1 MYPILI
7 FLILMAT
14 WLVLSGQFDAFHIA
28 LGVISAAFVT
38 IFSGDMLFLRRERGM
53 GDRLVEAFRIVG
65 YLFWLLWEIFV
76 ANVHVFYL
84 AVHPRSRAMMD
95 PQLVRF
101 KTRLKT
107 DFAKYIFTNSITLT
121 PGTVTISIEGDEFLV
136 HAISR
141 KTAESLP
148 GVMEVR
154 VAAAFE
160 RDAFDTP

>member
-1 MYPILI
+1 MYRILI
-7 FLILMAT
+7 FLILMAV
-14 WLVLSGQFDAFHIA
+14 WLVLSGQFDAFHVT

-38 IFSGDMLFLRRERGM
+38 AFSGDMLFLRRDRGIGERV
-53 GDRLVEAFRIVG
+53 VEGFRIIG
-65 YLFWLLWEIFV
+65 YLFWLLWEVFV
-76 ANVHVFYL
+76 ANMHVLYL
-84 AVHPRSRAMMD
+84 SLHPRSRDLME
-95 PQLVRF
+95 PQVVRF

-107 DFAKYIFTNSITLT
+107 DFAKYVFANSITLT
-121 PGTVTISIEGDEFLV
+121 PGTVTISIEGDEFVV

-160 RDAFDTP
+160 RDAFD